1 VGAHERGHVQIRIE
15 ATDLPGRSCG
25 PVGNFPGYGNVH
37 VGVQRRARRDEL
49 LDVHPGDA
57 AAAEWTLECT
67 TAPTPSG
74 IDITGPHIQG
84 RPGDRFIYLSWGD
97 VDDAGTFALF
107 RRAKLMLGAID
118 PMTVEAAV
126 RSGRLLGRLRLT
138 DAKGHPLC
146 ARVQPPLIE
155 WSAAGS

>member
-1 VGAHERGHVQIRIE
+1 MSVSSDGPGAMSCSTSIR
-15 ATDLPGRSCG
+15 ATLRRPNGRW
-25 PVGNFPGYGNVH
+25 N
-37 VGVQRRARRDEL
+37 
-49 LDVHPGDA
+49 
-57 AAAEWTLECT
+57 
-67 TAPTPSG
+67 AP
-74 IDITGPHIQG
+74 
-84 RPGDRFIYLSWGD
+84 R
-97 VDDAGTFALF
+97 TFALF

-118 PMTVEAAV
+118 PATVEAAV